1 MNPPHSRFQTH
12 REEISLS
19 HPGNFSKQPQKLPL
33 ELRGA
38 YYDDT
43 AQIPPVGGGSL
54 ATEEMSWS
62 HPGARLMQTQ
72 QLPYEHGVYYDN
84 PAQTPSVAE
93 ESLTRKKG
101 NQSHIDPRLMQPQNS
116 PYDHHGAYNYNSA
129 RSLPLA
135 GRSQTIYLD
144 TQLHAGQK
152 FSDEQFL
159 LDDFDSTQI
168 QPSAVGSRRPQQSAQ
183 LPVEQ
188 YHTWANNT
196 LSFNDLGPNVFYEK
210 PAPSPVTKRGISA
223 CAPLNPLSEQNRWAH
238 VGVLYDNCK
247 SVAKKRGHPLDDSGP
262 ALDASITYN
271 RDLRQLPRAASF
283 EEYMI
288 QPHQPIS
295 KRAKQVMPEDDD
307 GWVRFDQAHQHWD
320 SPPLSVRSLIYVLHD
335 VLGDGHC
342 GFRAAAISMGR
353 CQREWDQIRRE
364 MMAEMNKQPIYKNKT
379 YLGAMPGGLTFEQ
392 SNEQLAN
399 FQSQAGSGH
408 WMTFPRHGFLLA
420 DTYKRPVILISRKMM
435 TTFLPLSYG
444 PTTNPPICMVLV
456 ANQQHYN
463 CFEFHGTTYPAPG
476 VSRAWHAWRS
486 AEASQWFAA
495 MQPHFTEW
503 AKMVPLIPQNAVT
516 LNIN

>member
-1 MNPPHSRFQTH
+1 MNPPHSRFQTQ
-12 REEISLS
+12 EEISLS

-223 CAPLNPLSEQNRWAH
+223 CAPLNPLLGYTPDWLMEMKKTQEEFKRLVNAAEQNRWAH

-320 SPPLSVRSLIYVLHD
+320 SPPLSHGEMPTRMGSD
-335 VLGDGHC
+335 SSGNDG
-342 GFRAAAISMGR
+342 
-353 CQREWDQIRRE
+353 
-364 MMAEMNKQPIYKNKT
+364 
-379 YLGAMPGGLTFEQ
+379 
-392 SNEQLAN
+392 
-399 FQSQAGSGH
+399 
-408 WMTFPRHGFLLA
+408 
-420 DTYKRPVILISRKMM
+420 
-435 TTFLPLSYG
+435 
-444 PTTNPPICMVLV
+444 
-456 ANQQHYN
+456 
-463 CFEFHGTTYPAPG
+463 
-476 VSRAWHAWRS
+476 
-486 AEASQWFAA
+486 
-495 MQPHFTEW
+495 
-503 AKMVPLIPQNAVT
+503 
-516 LNIN
+516 